1 MIALQRTCRSAPTS
15 LGCANAIFR
24 CVKSFNLFD
33 RLLRAKD
40 TSWFLRCHS
49 QMLELLSQQ
58 LCEGTNWIVE
68 VANAGKDAASRLRS
82 KSLETQLKTPHIVRV
97 LKPSPNMIIC
107 PTMLRNI
114 SCCCFCC
121 RVWRRS
127 DSIKLID
134 DRYKT
139 QRAFPRL

>member
-1 MIALQRTCRSAPTS
+1 MMNDSTSEITQRTCRSALTS
-15 LGCANAIFR
+15 LGCANAIFQ

-40 TSWFLRCHS
+40 TSWSLRCHSETFS

-82 KSLETQLKTPHIVRV
+82 KSLETQLKTPHIA
-97 LKPSPNMIIC
+97 LCGYP
-107 PTMLRNI
+107 
-114 SCCCFCC
+114 
-121 RVWRRS
+121 
-127 DSIKLID
+127 
-134 DRYKT
+134 
-139 QRAFPRL
+139 